1 MPLIEHGRTQIDH
14 TDEGEGPAVLLLHS
28 SVSGNRQWR
37 ALAETLRDRYRV
49 LAPNLHGYGRT
60 TPWPAGRTQ
69 TLDAQ
74 AELVLALAER
84 VSGPLMLVGHSFGG
98 AVAMKAAQRLG
109 PRVQRLVLLE
119 PNLAW
124 LLRQAGRREAW
135 LEVMALRDHVQHHG
149 ARGDWPAAAA
159 RFADYWLGDGAW
171 AAMPERRRE
180 AFIAALPPNLHEW
193 DAVMAD
199 EAPLDQ
205 WHGLPAQ
212 TLVVSDPATRRPI
225 REIVEL
231 LALQCPHW
239 TFHRIEGVG
248 HMAPLTQPQRINPL
262 VASFLDRGDG
272 QAHSKARCPS
282 SAPIEASD
290 KASAS
295 TAM

>member
-1 MPLIEHGRTQIDH
+1 
-14 TDEGEGPAVLLLHS
+14 
-28 SVSGNRQWR
+28 
-37 ALAETLRDRYRV
+37 
-49 LAPNLHGYGRT
+49 
-60 TPWPAGRTQ
+60 
-69 TLDAQ
+69 
-74 AELVLALAER
+74 
-84 VSGPLMLVGHSFGG
+84 
-98 AVAMKAAQRLG
+98 
-109 PRVQRLVLLE
+109 VQRLVLE
-119 PNLAW
+119 PNLASCAR
-124 LLRQAGRREAW
+124 LAAAKPGG
-135 LEVMALRDHVQHHG
+135 VMALRV
-149 ARGDWPAAAA
+149 RAAPWHAWRLA
-159 RFADYWLGDGAW
+159 CRCRASADLAERRAW